1 MHRYRSHTCGELRV
15 ADVDADVRL
24 SGWLHNR
31 RDLGGVIFI
40 DLRDN
45 SGIVQLVVRSDST
58 AYDPL
63 SDLPKETVLRADG
76 RVLRRLTNNVNPDL
90 PTGEIEVQVTD
101 IEVLGTCDPLPF
113 SIFPEE
119 KVNEET
125 RLTYRFLDLR
135 RARMHRNILLR
146 SAVIASIRQKMTAR
160 GFLDLQTP
168 ILSATSP
175 EGARDFLVP
184 SRTHPGKFYA
194 LPQAPQQFQQLLMVS
209 G

>member
-1 MHRYRSHTCGELRV
+1 MHRYRSHTCGELR
-15 ADVDADVRL
+15 ATDVDTDVRL

-31 RDLGGVIFI
+31 RDLGGVVFV

-45 SGIVQLVVRSDST
+45 SGVVQLVVRSDSP
-58 AYDPL
+58 AYEAL
-63 SDLPKETVLRADG
+63 GSLPRETVLRADG
-76 RVLRRLTNNVNPDL
+76 RVLRRDAENVNPDL
-90 PTGEIEVQVTD
+90 PTGEIEVQVGE

-113 SIFPEE
+113 SVFPPEE

-135 RARMHRNILLR
+135 RARMHRNIQLR
-146 SAVIASIRQKMTAR
+146 SAVVASIRRKMTER

-175 EGARDFLVP
+175 RARATSWSP
-184 SRTHPGKFYA
+184 PRASTPASSTRCRRRR
-194 LPQAPQQFQQLLMVS
+194 S
-209 G
+209 SSSSC

>member
-1 MHRYRSHTCGELRV
+1 MSRYRSHTCGELRV
-15 ADVDADVRL
+15 ADVDTDVRL

-45 SGIVQLVVRSDST
+45 YGVVQLVVRSDSA
-58 AYDPL
+58 AYEPL
-63 SDLPKETVLRADG
+63 SSLPKETVLRADG
-76 RVLRRLTNNVNPDL
+76 RVLRRAAENINEEL
-90 PTGEIEVQVTD
+90 PTGEIEVQVTE

-113 SIFPEE
+113 SVFPEE

-135 RARMHRNILLR
+135 RQRMHRNILLR

-175 EGARDFLVP
+175 EGARDFLVAIP
-184 SRTHPGKFYA
+184 DPRRQVLRAAARPRS
-194 LPQAPQQFQQLLMVS
+194 S
-209 G
+209 SSSC